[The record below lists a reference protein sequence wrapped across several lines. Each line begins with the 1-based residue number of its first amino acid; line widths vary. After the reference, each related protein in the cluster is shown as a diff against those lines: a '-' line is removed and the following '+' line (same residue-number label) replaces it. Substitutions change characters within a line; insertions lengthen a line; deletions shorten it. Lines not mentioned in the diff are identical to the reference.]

1 MANALLPVSSLINVT
16 YSLGASA
23 ALSQSLNNHLILGSS
38 DIIDTNQRIRTYG
51 TLAEV
56 VADFGTSA
64 PEYFAA
70 DEWFGQ
76 SPQPQQVSIGRWAQ
90 TATKGRIQGNLVS
103 ITNQAIS
110 FWNAITAG
118 GFGIA
123 INGVSSVAISGL
135 NFSTATN
142 LNGVASIINA
152 ALTTATVS
160 ATLTWNASSQSFL
173 LESSVT
179 GTGSTMNFLTS
190 PSTGTDLSTILGMA
204 ATSSG
209 AYVVNGIAAET
220 AISAVAL
227 FDESFGQTWY
237 GLFVTGASDT
247 DHLTIAAY
255 IEGANTKH
263 MYFINT
269 QEGGV
274 LSSTDT
280 SDIAYL
286 LAELGYNH
294 TVVQYSSTSLY
305 AVNSL
310 AAKAL
315 SVDYTGNS
323 TVITN
328 MYKQEPGVIG
338 ETLNTTQVGALQA
351 KNCNVFVDYD
361 LTPTVSIIQPGVTS
375 SGEWIDTIT
384 GADWL
389 AIDIQNSV
397 FNLLLT
403 NSTKIPQTDAG
414 VGIIVTS
421 INQVLQQGVN
431 NGLIAPGIWT
441 NSGFGSLKTGD
452 LLKTGYYVY
461 APKVATQSQA
471 TRKTRLS
478 VPIQIACTFAGAI
491 QKVNCMINIVP

>member
-1 MANALLPVSSLINVT
+1 MANALLPVSSLINVS
-16 YSLGASA
+16 YSLGVSA
-23 ALSQSLNNHLILGSS
+23 AQSQSLNNHLILGNS
-38 DIIDTNQRIRTYG
+38 DVIDTFQRIRTYG

-56 VADFGTSA
+56 VSDFGTSA

-76 SPQPQQVSIGRWAQ
+76 SPQPQQVSIGRWAA
-90 TATKGRIQGNLVS
+90 TATAARIQGATIS
-103 ITNQAIS
+103 ATNQAIAV
-110 FWNAITAG
+110 WNAITSG
-118 GFGIA
+118 GFTIT
-123 INGVSSVAISGL
+123 INGGSATNISGL

-142 LNGVASIINA
+142 LNGVASVINT
-152 ALTTATVS
+152 ALTS
-160 ATLTWNASSQSFL
+160 ASIAASVAWYANSQSFL
-173 LESSVT
+173 IKSTTT
-179 GTGSTMNFLTS
+179 GTGSTAAFLTA
-190 PSTGTDLSTILGMA
+190 PSSGTDISALLAMTS
-204 ATSSG
+204 TSSG

-220 AISAVAL
+220 AVAAVAN
-227 FDESFGQTWY
+227 FDESYGQTWY
-237 GLFVTGASDT
+237 GLFVAGAVDS
-247 DHLTIAAY
+247 DHLAIAAY

-263 MYFINT
+263 LYFINS
-269 QEGGV
+269 QEAGII
-274 LSSTDT
+274 SSTDT
-280 SDIAYL
+280 TDIAYQ
-286 LAELGYNH
+286 LAQLGYNH
-294 TVVQYSSTSLY
+294 TITQYSSTSLY

-315 SVDYTGNS
+315 SVDYTGNN

-338 ETLNTTQVGALQA
+338 ETLNTTQLAALQA

-361 LTPTVSIIQPGVTS
+361 LTPTISIIQPGVVA

-414 VGIIVTS
+414 VGIIVST
-421 INQVLQQGVN
+421 INQVLQQGVV

-452 LLKTGYYVY
+452 LLKTGYYTY
-461 APKVATQSQA
+461 APKVATQAQAQRA
-471 TRKTRLS
+471 TRLC

-491 QKVNCMINIVP
+491 QKVNCMINLIP